1 MADQDRHLRGTAE
14 DGSPVTGRT
23 TRSWTVLVG
32 LVAAAVLAAVV
43 YALVDDRDWS
53 TPRVG
58 ETPPGTTTGAAPAG
72 R

>member
-1 MADQDRHLRGTAE
+1 M
-14 DGSPVTGRT
+14 
-23 TRSWTVLVG
+23 LVG

-43 YALVDDRDWS
+43 YALVDDRAWN

-58 ETPPGTTTGAAPAG
+58 EAPPGATTGAAPGG